1 MQKIISKRYNM
12 DAEMLERARQMAA
25 QAAPG
30 GQDILPKD
38 TAAAAPQTQNPAERP
53 GRSRAERQRVPMSVP
68 VQKLHVP
75 EIPGYHL
82 HWFRGLPDR
91 ILRAQ
96 QAGYE
101 FVEHDE
107 VTLNNVDLGGESAAS
122 GNTNMGSRV
131 SVVTGDEIGR
141 DNQPVQLILM
151 KLREELWR
159 QDQEAVA
166 DRNENVA
173 AALRGGRVGAG
184 MAGGEGP
191 GDIATRYVKQA
202 SNLFTRKR

>member
-1 MQKIISKRYNM
+1 M
-12 DAEMLERARQMAA
+12 DAEMVERAKQMVALEH
-25 QAAPG
+25 
-30 GQDILPKD
+30 QDILPKN
-38 TAAAAPQTQNPAERP
+38 TTAAAPQTANPAERP

-82 HWFRGLPDR
+82 HWFRGVPDR
-91 ILRAQ
+91 IMRAQ

-101 FVEHDE
+101 FVDQEE
-107 VTLNNVDLGGESAAS
+107 VTLNNLDLGGESAAS

-131 SVVTGDEIGR
+131 SVVSGDEVGR

-159 QDQEAVA
+159 QDQEGVA
-166 DRNENVA
+166 DRSENIA
-173 AALRGGRVGAG
+173 AALRGGQVGAG
-184 MAGGEGP
+184 MAGGERP
-191 GDIATRYVKQA
+191 GDVATRYVKQA
-202 SNLFTRKR
+202 ANLFTRKR